1 MRKKMLAR
9 IARAAA
15 FALTV
20 MIAVANIN
28 VMTVNAA
35 GDYGN
40 TQYGYELEDMNALG
54 ATVTVKSNML
64 KVKKNNAPQTVK
76 PTKVVVNGVVL
87 KLNKNYTILYQVYDE
102 NRGWLVVNNLTAPGL
117 YRDLFL
123 NDTFRNQT
131 D

>member
-1 MRKKMLAR
+1 MSKKMLAR

-40 TQYGYELEDMNALG
+40 TQYGYELEDMNTLG

-87 KLNKNYTILYQVYDE
+87 KLNKNYTILYQVYD
-102 NRGWLVVNNLTAPGL
+102 
-117 YRDLFL
+117 
-123 NDTFRNQT
+123 
-131 D
+131 